1 MVGRI
6 YSQHLGLISDEQFQ
20 AALDRFQLGRLILAE
35 PIPFGLFGQN
45 VFISS
50 TQGEFVL
57 RGKPHFWW
65 QFPTE
70 QYYARFL
77 HERAH
82 APAPWPYLVDSSPDI
97 FGWSYALMPRM
108 PGIQLADPEI
118 REQLSSS
125 DRLAIAHTLGENL
138 AYIQKAKWP
147 ICGRYQVATDSVEPF
162 ELKQELAWPFPV
174 ESDPHLATLLPTP
187 ISYAQRVL
195 ACLRN
200 LLRRAQ
206 VVNGSA
212 TTQED
217 IVWAENYIEEAQ
229 DALNEAFEPCL
240 VLEDYKRENLVVL
253 QQGDEWKVSGI
264 FDLMGAYFGDGEADL
279 SRQYAIYIDEDPV
292 LAQVFL
298 QSYLNQTTPRSDFAR
313 RFPVYM
319 LLDRAII
326 WEFVHRH
333 EPQWWDGK
341 QTFRDWASTYLF
353 LEES

>member
-1 MVGRI
+1 
-6 YSQHLGLISDEQFQ
+6 
-20 AALDRFQLGRLILAE
+20 
-35 PIPFGLFGQN
+35 
-45 VFISS
+45 
-50 TQGEFVL
+50 
-57 RGKPHFWW
+57 
-65 QFPTE
+65 
-70 QYYARFL
+70 
-77 HERAH
+77 
-82 APAPWPYLVDSSPDI
+82 
-97 FGWSYALMPRM
+97 MPRM

-125 DRLAIAHTLGENL
+125 DRLAIARTLGENL

-147 ICGRYQVATDSVEPF
+147 ICGRYQVATGTVEPF

-174 ESDPHLATLLPTP
+174 ESDPHLVTLLPTP
-187 ISYAQRVL
+187 TSYAQRVL

-240 VLEDYKRENLVVL
+240 VLEDYKSENLVVL

-264 FDLMGAYFGDGEADL
+264 FDLM
-279 SRQYAIYIDEDPV
+279 
-292 LAQVFL
+292 AQVLL
-298 QSYLNQTTPRSDFAR
+298 QSYLNQTSPRPGFMQ

-326 WEFVHRH
+326 WEFIHRH
-333 EPQWWDGK
+333 EPHWWDGK
-341 QTFRDWASTYLF
+341 HTLRDWASPYLF